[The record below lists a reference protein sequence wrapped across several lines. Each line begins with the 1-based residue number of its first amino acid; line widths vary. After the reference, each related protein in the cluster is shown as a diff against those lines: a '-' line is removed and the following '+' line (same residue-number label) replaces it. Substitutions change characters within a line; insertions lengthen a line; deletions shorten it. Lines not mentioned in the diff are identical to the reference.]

1 VSTSAR
7 LWRRAYVCW
16 RTDAIAGSAYIQAG
30 RERAQK
36 HIVLAMFNGLSCN
49 ACSLSF
55 SLNGVRQM
63 LIRTGFFCAAMGIAA
78 FIAPTPGN
86 ARVYLD
92 VNVAPPDARV
102 EVVPAARVGYAWA
115 PGYYNYSGHR
125 HVWVGGRYIRQRQGN
140 HWVADRW
147 EQHGDRWRHERGRW
161 DHD

>member
-1 VSTSAR
+1 
-7 LWRRAYVCW
+7 
-16 RTDAIAGSAYIQAG
+16 
-30 RERAQK
+30 
-36 HIVLAMFNGLSCN
+36 MFRN

-78 FIAPTPGN
+78 FVAPTPSH

-102 EVVPAARVGYAWA
+102 EVVPAERSGYAWA

-125 HVWVGGRYIRQRQGN
+125 HVWVTGRYLRQRHGQ
-140 HWVADRW
+140 HWTADRW
-147 EQHGDRWRHERGRW
+147 EQRGDRWHHDRGRW